1 MIKWKSN
8 YSLILVTLLLVFSLA
23 FIIYFY
29 GIVQFPDRFTPLI
42 SFEKEYLSSRDFNL
56 TSGNAVVLNLTI
68 SSIADEVLVI
78 PFSLDLVSVFH
89 GSFQEVDPVNV
100 WCDYSFEPNTV
111 IVGSGGS
118 NSTLLTL
125 EFFDVGDV
133 VRFDFMV
140 VPGGSDVHHVGGLG
154 LSVSVVS

>member
-1 MIKWKSN
+1 MIKWRSN
-8 YSLILVTLLLVFSLA
+8 FSFIVVSLFLVFS
-23 FIIYFY
+23 FVFVIYFY
-29 GIVQFPDRFTPLI
+29 DIAQFPDRFSPLI

-56 TSGNAVVLNLTI
+56 TFCNAIVLNLTV
-68 SSIADEVLVI
+68 SSIADEVLVV

-89 GSFQEVDPVNV
+89 GSIQEVDPDFIGF
-100 WCDYSFEPNTV
+100 DYIFEPSTV

-118 NSTLLTL
+118 NSTLLTV

-140 VPGGSDVHHVGGLG
+140 VPGGSDIHHVGGLG
-154 LSVSVVS
+154 LSVSVFS